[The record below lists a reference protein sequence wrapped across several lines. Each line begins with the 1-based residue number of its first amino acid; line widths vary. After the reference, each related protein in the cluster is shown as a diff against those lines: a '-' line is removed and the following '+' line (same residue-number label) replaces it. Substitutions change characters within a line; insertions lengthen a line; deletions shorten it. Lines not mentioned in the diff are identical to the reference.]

1 MYQLMS
7 DFPTVNKMP
16 VTTAPMTT
24 SPHSR
29 LPIRQDLIDGGE
41 QEGDENQRNDDI
53 QNCQAS
59 FGRSAVPVAQAYYDL
74 NTTVFTMSKS
84 GPVSKGANIVI
95 APTTADT
102 VVNER
107 PSSSIF
113 AV

>member
-1 MYQLMS
+1 
-7 DFPTVNKMP
+7 MP
-16 VTTAPMTT
+16 EPVAPG
-24 SPHSR
+24 SIALAKAKAWS
-29 LPIRQDLIDGGE
+29 GG
-41 QEGDENQRNDDI
+41 
-53 QNCQAS
+53 QAS
-59 FGRSAVPVAQAYYDL
+59 AIALMILTESVCQQRVVAAQAYYDL